1 MCPND
6 GFQGSKPLIPCNA
19 DGIMWILSV
28 IREGFPMF
36 RAGMRGLL
44 FASAAF
50 VAGLFLSAAHAEP
63 GQDHPLLNRYP
74 GSVIHF
80 YDFKEYE
87 EAQLLLSRPQE
98 RGGQLVV
105 DKLLPLEGKVTYIQ
119 YEAPDAASTFQVFRN
134 YQAGLRR
141 SGFKELFV
149 CERPCGKWNLG
160 EFKTLMKAR
169 DLYMNG
175 SLENQYLSA
184 QRGNTY
190 VSLWVNQ
197 IIGKTQ
203 VFLFVIEK
211 TALDDERI
219 AVSGGSAIARALN
232 ENGRVNLYGFQ
243 FDTGEAVLKSSS
255 APTLKELGL
264 ILRDNPGLK
273 LDIIGHTDDV
283 GGAGFNQRLSE
294 ARARSVAAALAAQ
307 QHVDPDRLNAIGKGM
322 SEALA
327 PNTSEAGRAKN
338 RRVEVLVR
346 GSGSLAQADA
356 HPAQSPLPSP
366 SSSEGGPKSGSE
378 GIKLPTIN
386 DANSVID
393 MARKIK
399 DILRR

>member
-1 MCPND
+1 
-6 GFQGSKPLIPCNA
+6 
-19 DGIMWILSV
+19 
-28 IREGFPMF
+28 MF

-50 VAGLFLSAAHAEP
+50 AAVFFLPAAHAEP

-119 YEAPDAASTFQVFRN
+119 YEAPDGASSFQVFRN

-141 SGFKELFV
+141 SGFKDLFV

-175 SLENQYLSA
+175 SQENQYLA
-184 QRGNTY
+184 TQRGNTY

-219 AVSGGSAIARALN
+219 AVSGDTAIARALN

-255 APTLKELGL
+255 APTLKELGQ

-294 ARARSVAAALAAQ
+294 ARARSVAAALSAQ
-307 QHVDPDRLNAIGKGM
+307 QHVDPDRLKAIGKGM

-346 GSGSLAQADA
+346 GSGSLARADA
-356 HPAQSPLPSP
+356 HPSQSPLPSP

-378 GIKLPTIN
+378 GTKLPTIN

-399 DILRR
+399 DVFRR